1 MVDNIFVI
9 QMNIKMM
16 MFTPQLSEDIC
27 IKVATFGL
35 KLESHVGI
43 LQVGDQRN

>member
-1 MVDNIFVI
+1 MVDNILVI
-9 QMNIKMM
+9 QMNIKM

-43 LQVGDQRN
+43 LQGGDQRN